1 MIFLL
6 KIINILTSQLLNIL
20 YLKFIF
26 LFVTI
31 FSSGKHF
38 TGKDWMAT
46 WGLADDTTVCVVNL
60 EHAGSPLGP

>member
-1 MIFLL
+1 MLVIRNDDYIFD
-6 KIINILTSQLLNIL
+6 
-20 YLKFIF
+20 
-26 LFVTI
+26 TI

-38 TGKDWMAT
+38 IGKDWMAT